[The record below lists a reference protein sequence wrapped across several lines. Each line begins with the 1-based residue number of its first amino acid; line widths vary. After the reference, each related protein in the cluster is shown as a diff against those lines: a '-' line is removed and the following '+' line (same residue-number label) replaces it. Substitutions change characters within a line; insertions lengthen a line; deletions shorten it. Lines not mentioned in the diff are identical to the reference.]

1 MAPPRV
7 ASIGS
12 FAFLSALLF
21 YFGWVHTAAQAQY
34 FGFDSTF
41 YDLSSTDY
49 TLRSVSAALPAFAA
63 GAMIAAGRDDP
74 LRPRGRRPSRPGDP
88 TARELR
94 GAARRSHAVVLGVVR
109 LGADQSTDPAQA
121 VLLLAGGGLLVGGA
135 LLGDLHRR
143 HLVVGV
149 AALLVAAG
157 SFQAVRSLASATGR
171 ARAEDSAL
179 EVDSTSLVRVF
190 ADGDLHLTRVG
201 SLVVT
206 ALVGNDGTT
215 TYVYDCLHVLD
226 RIGDRLF
233 LVPHGYS
240 TRANR
245 RVVYVVEMDAV
256 RVDVDAAVRRATR
269 SPAVPWL
276 GRMSA
281 RLLPPAR
288 S

>member
-1 MAPPRV
+1 MPRQGRLTGAAGPTFRRPSRHRIGRPDGSPAPWPR
-7 ASIGS
+7 SGR

-49 TLRSVSAALPAFAA
+49 TLRSVSAALPAFAT
-63 GAMIAAGRDDP
+63 GAIIALAATILYDRVDAALVD
-74 LRPRGRRPSRPGDP
+74 RAIRRRVSSVV
-88 TARELR
+88 LLV
-94 GAARRSHAVVLGVVR
+94 GAIAVVLGVVR

-171 ARAEDSAL
+171 ARAEDGAL
-179 EVDSTSLVRVF
+179 EVDSTSLVRVY

-215 TYVYDCLHVLD
+215 TYVYDCCTCLTGSATGSSWCRTATPRG
-226 RIGDRLF
+226 RI
-233 LVPHGYS
+233 
-240 TRANR
+240 
-245 RVVYVVEMDAV
+245 V
-256 RVDVDAAVRRATR
+256 RSYT
-269 SPAVPWL
+269 S
-276 GRMSA
+276 
-281 RLLPPAR
+281 
-288 S
+288 